1 MRLQR
6 KSPLR
11 IALAE
16 FHAFLYEFPVP
27 VAVSGVAWLYEAMGG
42 LYRGISGQVLSGIDD
57 LQLVAL
63 GDCRFGFGQPELF
76 WRICNPVDAFRKRVC
91 PVRLDCDESSVP
103 VQGFDQ
109 FPVYEKRRLPACEHY
124 MR

>member
-1 MRLQR
+1 MVQKRNLGAKIYKTIDFLFNINKFMRLQR

-42 LYRGISGQVLSGIDD
+42 LYR
-57 LQLVAL
+57 
-63 GDCRFGFGQPELF
+63 
-76 WRICNPVDAFRKRVC
+76 
-91 PVRLDCDESSVP
+91 
-103 VQGFDQ
+103 
-109 FPVYEKRRLPACEHY
+109 
-124 MR
+124 